1 MPMNMSYDILGLK
14 DMTQKPHTKI
24 KIFVINSNRWICAE
38 FLTNKL
44 ISVSAGSTF
53 DKTIF
58 LRLFAIWRLF
68 HIFLFQAS
76 IASASDSY
84 GAAQSP
90 VIAPSSASDSYGA
103 AQSPVIAPS
112 SASDS
117 YGAAQSPV
125 IAPSSA
131 SDSYGAAQSPVIAP
145 SSSSDSYG
153 AAQGPVLSPS
163 LALTSSSSEGADTYG
178 TALGPIVSSGASEAV
193 ILENDDVRNVQT
205 SNEIALI
212 QSTLQQV
219 SVYKVN
225 GVNLKN
231 NLNLETW
238 HENSNY

>member
-14 DMTQKPHTKI
+14 DMTHKPHTKI
-24 KIFVINSNRWICAE
+24 KIFVIKSNRWICAE

-125 IAPSSA
+125 IAPSS
-131 SDSYGAAQSPVIAP
+131 
-145 SSSSDSYG
+145 SSDSYG
-153 AAQGPVLSPS
+153 AAQGPVLSS
-163 LALTSSSSEGADTYG
+163 SSALTSSSSEGANTYG
-178 TALGPIVSSGASEAV
+178 TASSSIVSSGALDAV
-193 ILENDDVRNVQT
+193 ILENDAVRNVQT
-205 SNEIALI
+205 SNEIARI

-219 SVYKVN
+219 SFYKVN
-225 GVNLKN
+225 CKP
-231 NLNLETW
+231 
-238 HENSNY
+238 

>member
-76 IASASDSY
+76 IA
-84 GAAQSP
+84 
-90 VIAPSSASDSYGA
+90 SASDSYGA

-225 GVNLKN
+225 GVNLEN
-231 NLNLETW
+231 NFNLETW

>member
-1 MPMNMSYDILGLK
+1 MPFED
-14 DMTQKPHTKI
+14 
-24 KIFVINSNRWICAE
+24 F
-38 FLTNKL
+38 F
-44 ISVSAGSTF
+44 TF
-53 DKTIF
+53 F
-58 LRLFAIWRLF
+58 S
-68 HIFLFQAS
+68 FQAS
-76 IASASDSY
+76 IA
-84 GAAQSP
+84 
-90 VIAPSSASDSYGA
+90 SASDSYGA

-219 SVYKVN
+219 SFYKVN
-225 GVNLKN
+225 GKL
-231 NLNLETW
+231 
-238 HENSNY
+238 

>member
-1 MPMNMSYDILGLK
+1 MNANEYELCHFGVK
-14 DMTQKPHTKI
+14 RHNKKKPHTKI
-24 KIFVINSNRWICAE
+24 KIFVINSSRWICAE
-38 FLTNKL
+38 VLTKKL
-44 ISVSAGSTF
+44 NSVSAGSTF

-58 LRLFAIWRLF
+58 WDYLPFEDF
-68 HIFLFQAS
+68 FTFFSFQAS
-76 IASASDSY
+76 IA
-84 GAAQSP
+84 
-90 VIAPSSASDSYGA
+90 
-103 AQSPVIAPS
+103 

-219 SVYKVN
+219 SFYKVN
-225 GVNLKN
+225 GKL
-231 NLNLETW
+231 
-238 HENSNY
+238 

>member
-44 ISVSAGSTF
+44 ISVSVGSTF
-53 DKTIF
+53 DKNFF

-68 HIFLFQAS
+68 PIFLFQAS

-117 YGAAQSPV
+117 YGAS
-125 IAPSSA
+125 
-131 SDSYGAAQSPVIAP
+131 QSPVIAP

-153 AAQGPVLSPS
+153 AAQVPVLSPS

-225 GVNLKN
+225 GVNLEN
-231 NLNLETW
+231 NLNLETG